1 MLFKIQR
8 KPSLTQ
14 RRRKVVR
21 VAAGEIHPMWGG
33 AAAEREWNERDA
45 ELQHIELRHWLRL
58 RRRAKFTNQTI
69 EEVAREEGVG
79 AALTDVEVEAA
90 KILEARSMP
99 TRSRL
104 WQATCKDEEGEKLRS
119 VVVRIEHELV
129 HVVATIAASPL
140 GGRCD
145 TIMRPPPILVPLTIT
160 PALHTS
166 LGVHAADAGGNWVVV
181 ARKAVAVRSTPQYDS
196 ERVVDAYAEPGA
208 TVSVVSAVLDR
219 HESDTARLPC
229 LMLKLEDGRRWLPSA
244 VPSVGPP
251 RRQKQLLRKAAIIAP
266 PPFEGPA
273 ISQSAGP
280 DSTSTVV

>member
-104 WQATCKDEEGEKLRS
+104 WQATCEDEEGEKLRS

-145 TIMRPPPILVPLTIT
+145 TIMRPPPISSHSPSLPL
-160 PALHTS
+160 
-166 LGVHAADAGGNWVVV
+166 
-181 ARKAVAVRSTPQYDS
+181 STPRLAS
-196 ERVVDAYAEPGA
+196 TLSTLGA
-208 TVSVVSAVLDR
+208 TGSLSRGKPSQCGARRSMTASASWTPTRRL
-219 HESDTARLPC
+219 AR
-229 LMLKLEDGRRWLPSA
+229 RSPS
-244 VPSVGPP
+244 
-251 RRQKQLLRKAAIIAP
+251 
-266 PPFEGPA
+266 
-273 ISQSAGP
+273 SARCSIGTRATQRAYRA
-280 DSTSTVV
+280 SC